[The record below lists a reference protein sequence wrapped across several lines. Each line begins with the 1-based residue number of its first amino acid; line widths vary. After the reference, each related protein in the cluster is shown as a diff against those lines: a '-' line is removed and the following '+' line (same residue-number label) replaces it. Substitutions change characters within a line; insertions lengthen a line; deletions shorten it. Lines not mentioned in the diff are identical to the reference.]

1 VRRHH
6 VDLRSY
12 DLESPIQSVADD
24 YSDRP
29 EVETH
34 EPNAMTAEL
43 AAAYGL
49 SMPAKKNPALCERAG
64 DGGVLSKAD

>member
-12 DLESPIQSVADD
+12 DLEPPIQSVADD

-43 AAAYGL
+43 AAAFGL
-49 SMPAKKNPALCERAG
+49 PLPAKRRRR
-64 DGGVLSKAD
+64 